1 MFSEEVIQK
10 IKEEN
15 DIVDIVSDVV
25 TLKKTGKNYLGRCP
39 FHNEKTPS
47 FTVSSEKQ
55 IYKCF
60 GCGEAGNVITFVM
73 KTRNMS
79 FPEAVKLLG
88 EKVGIVVEDSDST
101 SKSSETKDKYK
112 HMYDMNIQAG
122 RYFYSNLKKFKAPY
136 EYLKGRGITDNTIKK
151 FGIGFALDNWQGIR
165 FYLKQRG
172 FSEEEILELGLTTKN
187 EKGNIYDR
195 FRNRIIFPVFN
206 VSGRVIGFGG
216 RVLDDSK
223 PKYLNSPETPIFHK
237 GTNLYGLNLAIK
249 NNSTRTV
256 IMVEGYMDVIS
267 LSQQGVTNVVATLG
281 TALTEGQCKLLK
293 RYIDTVIVS
302 FDSDAAGQNA
312 TIRGLDILQ
321 KSGFELKILQ
331 IPKGK
336 DPDEFIRTYGKEK
349 FLSLVEKALPL
360 IDFKLKIAEKGID
373 FSRKEMVVKYLRKVV
388 IVLKDLDP
396 LERAVYIK
404 QVSERCGIGEEA
416 IMQYLSKNNNK
427 YIQNNKNNNNIN
439 REIGQKLYLEPAF
452 IKAERTLLSL
462 ALTKRLSSDISNSV
476 SEEDLILK
484 AHKVIYKIIKENNM
498 CPKEELIKI
507 IELQTIQDSDLTKE
521 WIKIQ
526 ECKIDIDEESM
537 DKMVSDCV
545 NKIKKYKLEESKRE
559 IMDKIR
565 KCESKGFVEESLILA
580 KELMNIQRE
589 MGKL

>member
-1 MFSEEVIQK
+1 MFSEEIIQK

-15 DIVDIVSDVV
+15 DIVDIVSEVV

-60 GCGEAGNVITFVM
+60 GCGEAGNVISFVM
-73 KTRNMS
+73 KTRNMA

-88 EKVGIVVEDSDST
+88 EKVGIVVDDADSPG
-101 SKSSETKDKYK
+101 KSSATNEKFKR
-112 HMYDMNIQAG
+112 MYDINIQAA
-122 RYFYSNLKKFKAPY
+122 RYFYTNLKRFKAPY
-136 EYLKGRGITDNTIKK
+136 EYLKGRGITDETIKK
-151 FGIGFALDNWQGIR
+151 FGIGFSLDNWQGIR
-165 FYLKQRG
+165 SYLKQRG

-249 NNSTRTV
+249 NNPARTV

-302 FDSDAAGQNA
+302 FDSDVAGQNA
-312 TIRGLDILQ
+312 TIRGLEILQ
-321 KSGFELKILQ
+321 KSGFDLKILQ
-331 IPKGK
+331 IPSGK
-336 DPDEFIRTYGKEK
+336 DPDEFIRSYGREK
-349 FLSLVEKALPL
+349 FLNLVDGALPI
-360 IDFKLKIAEKGID
+360 IDFKLRMAEKGID
-373 FSRKEMVVKYLRKVV
+373 FSKQEMVIKYLKRVV
-388 IVLKDLDP
+388 NVLKDLDP
-396 LERAVYIK
+396 LEKAVYIK
-404 QVSERCGIGEEA
+404 QVSEKSGIGEEA
-416 IMQYLSKNNNK
+416 IMESLDKNPNK
-427 YIQNNKNNNNIN
+427 SIENNKNHNIN
-439 REIGQKLYLEPAF
+439 RKFGQKLYLEPGF
-452 IKAERTLLSL
+452 VRAERTVLSL
-462 ALTKRLSSDISNSV
+462 ALDKRLSDKIFSNV
-476 SEEDLILK
+476 SEDDLILK
-484 AHKVIYKIIKENNM
+484 AHKVIYTIIKENNM
-498 CPKEELIKI
+498 CSKEELIKI
-507 IELQTIQDSDLTKE
+507 INLQTMQDSEFTKE

-526 ECKIDIDEESM
+526 EYKVDIDEGSI

-545 NKIKKYKLEESKRE
+545 NNIKKYKLEESRKK

-565 KCESKGFVEESLILA
+565 KCESEGLVEETLMLA
-580 KELMNIQRE
+580 RELMDIQKE

>member
-1 MFSEEVIQK
+1 MFSEEIIQK

-15 DIVDIVSDVV
+15 DIVDIVSEVV

-60 GCGEAGNVITFVM
+60 GCGEAGNVISFVM
-73 KTRNMS
+73 KTRNMA

-88 EKVGIVVEDSDST
+88 EKVGIVVDDADSPG
-101 SKSSETKDKYK
+101 KSSATNEKFKR
-112 HMYDMNIQAG
+112 MYDINIQAA
-122 RYFYSNLKKFKAPY
+122 RYFYTNLKRFKAPY
-136 EYLKGRGITDNTIKK
+136 EYLKGRGITDETIKK

-165 FYLKQRG
+165 SYLKQRG

-249 NNSTRTV
+249 NNPARTV

-302 FDSDAAGQNA
+302 FDSDVAGQNA
-312 TIRGLDILQ
+312 TIRGLEILQ
-321 KSGFELKILQ
+321 KSGFDLKILQ
-331 IPKGK
+331 IPSGK
-336 DPDEFIRTYGKEK
+336 DPDEFIRSYGREK
-349 FLSLVEKALPL
+349 FLNLVDGALPI
-360 IDFKLKIAEKGID
+360 IDFKLRMAEKGID
-373 FSRKEMVVKYLRKVV
+373 FSKQEMVIKYLKRVV
-388 IVLKDLDP
+388 NVLKDLDP
-396 LERAVYIK
+396 LEKAVYIK
-404 QVSERCGIGEEA
+404 QVSEKSGIGEEA
-416 IMQYLSKNNNK
+416 IMESLDKNPNKSIENSKNH
-427 YIQNNKNNNNIN
+427 NIN
-439 REIGQKLYLEPAF
+439 RKFGQKLYLEPGF
-452 IKAERTLLSL
+452 VRAERTVLSL
-462 ALTKRLSSDISNSV
+462 ALDKRLSDKIFSNV
-476 SEEDLILK
+476 SEDDLILK
-484 AHKVIYKIIKENNM
+484 AHKVIYTIIKENNM
-498 CPKEELIKI
+498 CSKEELIKI
-507 IELQTIQDSDLTKE
+507 INLQTMQDSEFTKE

-526 ECKIDIDEESM
+526 EYKVDIDEGSI

-545 NKIKKYKLEESKRE
+545 NNIKKYKLEESRKK

-565 KCESKGFVEESLILA
+565 KCESEGLVEETLMLA
-580 KELMNIQRE
+580 RELMDIQKE

>member
-1 MFSEEVIQK
+1 MFSEEIIQK

-15 DIVDIVSDVV
+15 DIVDIVSEVV

-60 GCGEAGNVITFVM
+60 GCGEAGNVISFVM
-73 KTRNMS
+73 KTRNMA

-88 EKVGIVVEDSDST
+88 EKVGIVVDDADSPG
-101 SKSSETKDKYK
+101 KSSATNEKFKR
-112 HMYDMNIQAG
+112 MYDINVQAA
-122 RYFYSNLKKFKAPY
+122 RYFYTNLKRFKAPY
-136 EYLKGRGITDNTIKK
+136 EYLKGRGITDETIKK
-151 FGIGFALDNWQGIR
+151 FGIGFSLDNWQGIR
-165 FYLKQRG
+165 SYLKQRG

-249 NNSTRTV
+249 NNPARTV

-302 FDSDAAGQNA
+302 FDSDVAGQNA
-312 TIRGLDILQ
+312 TIRGLEILQ
-321 KSGFELKILQ
+321 KSGFDLKILQ
-331 IPKGK
+331 IPSGK
-336 DPDEFIRTYGKEK
+336 DPDEFIRSYGREK
-349 FLSLVEKALPL
+349 FLNLVDGALPI
-360 IDFKLKIAEKGID
+360 IDFKLRMAEKGID
-373 FSRKEMVVKYLRKVV
+373 FSKQEMVIKYLKRVV
-388 IVLKDLDP
+388 SVLKDLDP
-396 LERAVYIK
+396 LEKAVYIK
-404 QVSERCGIGEEA
+404 QVSEKSGIGEEA
-416 IMQYLSKNNNK
+416 IMESLDKNPNKSIENSKNH
-427 YIQNNKNNNNIN
+427 NIN
-439 REIGQKLYLEPAF
+439 RKFGQKLYLEPGF
-452 IKAERTLLSL
+452 VRAERTVLSL
-462 ALTKRLSSDISNSV
+462 ALDKRLSDKIFSNV
-476 SEEDLILK
+476 NEDDLILK
-484 AHKVIYKIIKENNM
+484 AHKVIYTIIKENNM
-498 CPKEELIKI
+498 CSKEELIKI
-507 IELQTIQDSDLTKE
+507 INLQTMQDSEFTKE

-526 ECKIDIDEESM
+526 EYKVDIDEGSI

-545 NKIKKYKLEESKRE
+545 NNIKKYKLEESRKK

-565 KCESKGFVEESLILA
+565 KCESEGLVEETLMLA
-580 KELMNIQRE
+580 RELMDIQKE

>member
-1 MFSEEVIQK
+1 MFSEEIIQK

-15 DIVDIVSDVV
+15 DIVDIVSEVV

-60 GCGEAGNVITFVM
+60 GCGEAGNVISFVM
-73 KTRNMS
+73 KTRNMA

-88 EKVGIVVEDSDST
+88 EKVGIVVDDADSLG
-101 SKSSETKDKYK
+101 KSSAANEKFKR
-112 HMYDMNIQAG
+112 MYDINIQAA
-122 RYFYSNLKKFKAPY
+122 RYFYTNLKRFKAPY
-136 EYLKGRGITDNTIKK
+136 GYLKGRGITDETIKK

-165 FYLKQRG
+165 SYLKQKG

-249 NNSTRTV
+249 NNPARTV

-302 FDSDAAGQNA
+302 FDSDVAGQNA
-312 TIRGLDILQ
+312 TIRGLEILQ
-321 KSGFELKILQ
+321 KSGFDLKILQ
-331 IPKGK
+331 IPSGK
-336 DPDEFIRTYGKEK
+336 DPDEFIRSFGKEK
-349 FLSLVEKALPL
+349 FLNLVDGALPI
-360 IDFKLKIAEKGID
+360 IDFKLRMAEKGIE
-373 FSRKEMVVKYLRKVV
+373 FSKQEMVIKYLKRVV
-388 IVLKDLDP
+388 NVLKDLDP
-396 LERAVYIK
+396 LEKAVYIK
-404 QVSERCGIGEEA
+404 QVSEKSGIGEET
-416 IMQYLSKNNNK
+416 IMESLDKNPNKSIQNSKNH
-427 YIQNNKNNNNIN
+427 NIN
-439 REIGQKLYLEPAF
+439 RKFGQKLYLEPGF
-452 IKAERTLLSL
+452 VRAERTVLSL
-462 ALTKRLSSDISNSV
+462 ALDKRLSDKIFSNV
-476 SEEDLILK
+476 SEDDLILK

-498 CPKEELIKI
+498 CSKEELIKI
-507 IELQTIQDSDLTKE
+507 INLQTMQDSEFTKE

-526 ECKIDIDEESM
+526 EYKVDIDEGSI

-545 NKIKKYKLEESKRE
+545 NNIKKYKLEESRKK

-565 KCESKGFVEESLILA
+565 KCESEGLVEETLMLA
-580 KELMNIQRE
+580 RELMDIQKE

>member
-1 MFSEEVIQK
+1 MFSEEIIQK

-15 DIVDIVSDVV
+15 DIVDIVSEVV

-60 GCGEAGNVITFVM
+60 GCGEAGNVISFVM
-73 KTRNMS
+73 KARNMA

-88 EKVGIVVEDSDST
+88 EKVGIVVDDADSPG
-101 SKSSETKDKYK
+101 KSSATNEKFKR
-112 HMYDMNIQAG
+112 MYDINVQAA
-122 RYFYSNLKKFKAPY
+122 RYFYTNLKRFKAPY
-136 EYLKGRGITDNTIKK
+136 EYLKGRGITDETIKK
-151 FGIGFALDNWQGIR
+151 FGIGFSLDNWQGIR
-165 FYLKQRG
+165 SYLKQRG

-237 GTNLYGLNLAIK
+237 GTNPYGLNLAIK
-249 NNSTRTV
+249 NNPARTV

-302 FDSDAAGQNA
+302 FDSDVAGQNA
-312 TIRGLDILQ
+312 TIRGLEILQ
-321 KSGFELKILQ
+321 KSGFDLKILQ
-331 IPKGK
+331 IPSGK
-336 DPDEFIRTYGKEK
+336 DPDEFIRSYGREK
-349 FLSLVEKALPL
+349 FLNLIDGALPI
-360 IDFKLKIAEKGID
+360 IDFKLRMAEKGID
-373 FSRKEMVVKYLRKVV
+373 FSKQEMVIKYLKRVV
-388 IVLKDLDP
+388 SVLKDLDP
-396 LERAVYIK
+396 LEKAVYIK
-404 QVSERCGIGEEA
+404 QVSEKSGIGEEA
-416 IMQYLSKNNNK
+416 IMESLDKNPNKSIENSKNH
-427 YIQNNKNNNNIN
+427 NIN
-439 REIGQKLYLEPAF
+439 RKFGQKLYLEPGF
-452 IKAERTLLSL
+452 VRAERTVLSL
-462 ALTKRLSSDISNSV
+462 ALDKRLSDKIFSNV
-476 SEEDLILK
+476 SEDDLILK
-484 AHKVIYKIIKENNM
+484 AHKVIYTIIKENNM
-498 CPKEELIKI
+498 CSKEELIKI
-507 IELQTIQDSDLTKE
+507 INLQTMQDSEFTKE

-526 ECKIDIDEESM
+526 EYKVDIDEGSI

-545 NKIKKYKLEESKRE
+545 NNIKKYKLEESRKK

-565 KCESKGFVEESLILA
+565 KCESEGLVEETLMLA
-580 KELMNIQRE
+580 RELMDIQKE

>member
-1 MFSEEVIQK
+1 MFSEEIIQK

-15 DIVDIVSDVV
+15 DIVDIVSEVV

-60 GCGEAGNVITFVM
+60 GCGEAGNVISFVM
-73 KTRNMS
+73 KTRNMA

-88 EKVGIVVEDSDST
+88 EKVGIVVDDADSPG
-101 SKSSETKDKYK
+101 KSSAANEKFKR
-112 HMYDMNIQAG
+112 MYNINIQAA
-122 RYFYSNLKKFKAPY
+122 RYFYTNLKRFKAPY
-136 EYLKGRGITDNTIKK
+136 EYLKGRGITDETIKK

-165 FYLKQRG
+165 SYLKQRG

-249 NNSTRTV
+249 NNPARTV

-302 FDSDAAGQNA
+302 FDSDVAGQNA
-312 TIRGLDILQ
+312 TIRGLEILQ
-321 KSGFELKILQ
+321 KSGFDLKILQ
-331 IPKGK
+331 IPSGK
-336 DPDEFIRTYGKEK
+336 DPDEFIRSYGREK
-349 FLSLVEKALPL
+349 FLNLVDGALPI
-360 IDFKLKIAEKGID
+360 IDFKLRMAEKGID
-373 FSRKEMVVKYLRKVV
+373 FSKQEMVIKYLKRVV
-388 IVLKDLDP
+388 NVLKDLDP
-396 LERAVYIK
+396 LEKAVYIK
-404 QVSERCGIGEEA
+404 QVSEKSGIGEEA
-416 IMQYLSKNNNK
+416 IMESLDKNPNK
-427 YIQNNKNNNNIN
+427 SIQNNKNHNIN
-439 REIGQKLYLEPAF
+439 RKFGQKLYLEPGF
-452 IKAERTLLSL
+452 VRAERTVLSL
-462 ALTKRLSSDISNSV
+462 ALDKRLSDKIFSNV
-476 SEEDLILK
+476 SEDDLILK
-484 AHKVIYKIIKENNM
+484 AHKVIYTIIKENNM
-498 CPKEELIKI
+498 CSKEELIKI
-507 IELQTIQDSDLTKE
+507 INLQAMQDSEFTKE

-526 ECKIDIDEESM
+526 EYKVDIDEGSI

-545 NKIKKYKLEESKRE
+545 NNIKKYKLEESRKK

-565 KCESKGFVEESLILA
+565 KCESEGLVEETLMLA
-580 KELMNIQRE
+580 RELMDIQKE

>member
-1 MFSEEVIQK
+1 MFSEEIIQK

-15 DIVDIVSDVV
+15 DIVDIVSEVV

-60 GCGEAGNVITFVM
+60 GCGEAGNVISFVM
-73 KTRNMS
+73 KTRNMA

-88 EKVGIVVEDSDST
+88 EKVGIVVDDADSPG
-101 SKSSETKDKYK
+101 KSSATNEKFKR
-112 HMYDMNIQAG
+112 MYDINIQAA
-122 RYFYSNLKKFKAPY
+122 RYFYTNLKRFKAPY
-136 EYLKGRGITDNTIKK
+136 EYLKGRGITDETIKK
-151 FGIGFALDNWQGIR
+151 FGIGFSLDNWQGIR
-165 FYLKQRG
+165 SYLKQRG
-172 FSEEEILELGLTTKN
+172 FSEDEILELGLTTKN

-249 NNSTRTV
+249 NNPARTV

-302 FDSDAAGQNA
+302 FDSDVAGQNA
-312 TIRGLDILQ
+312 TIRGLEILQ
-321 KSGFELKILQ
+321 KSGFDLKILQ
-331 IPKGK
+331 IPSGK
-336 DPDEFIRTYGKEK
+336 DPDEFIRSYGREK
-349 FLSLVEKALPL
+349 FLNLVDGALPI
-360 IDFKLKIAEKGID
+360 IDFKLRMAEKGID
-373 FSRKEMVVKYLRKVV
+373 FSKQEMVIKYLKRVV
-388 IVLKDLDP
+388 NVLKDLDP
-396 LERAVYIK
+396 LEKAVYIK
-404 QVSERCGIGEEA
+404 QVSEKSGIGEEA
-416 IMQYLSKNNNK
+416 IMESLDKNPNK
-427 YIQNNKNNNNIN
+427 SIENNKNHNIN
-439 REIGQKLYLEPAF
+439 RKFGQKLYLEPGF
-452 IKAERTLLSL
+452 VRAERTVLSL
-462 ALTKRLSSDISNSV
+462 ALDKRLSDKIFNNV
-476 SEEDLILK
+476 SEDDLILK
-484 AHKVIYKIIKENNM
+484 AHKVIYTIIKENNM
-498 CPKEELIKI
+498 CSKEELIKI
-507 IELQTIQDSDLTKE
+507 INLQTMQDSEFTKE

-526 ECKIDIDEESM
+526 EYKVDIDEGSI

-545 NKIKKYKLEESKRE
+545 NNIKKYKLEESRKK

-565 KCESKGFVEESLILA
+565 KCESEGLVEETLMLA
-580 KELMNIQRE
+580 RELMDIQKE

>member
-60 GCGEAGNVITFVM
+60 GCGEAGNVMTFVM
-73 KTRNMS
+73 KTRNMT
-79 FPEAVKLLG
+79 FPDAVKFLG

-101 SKSSETKDKYK
+101 GSSSDAKDKYQR
-112 HMYDMNIQAG
+112 MYDINIQAG
-122 RYFYSNLKKFKAPY
+122 RYYYSNLKKVKAPY
-136 EYLKGRGITDNTIKK
+136 EYLKGRGITDETIKK

-165 FYLKQRG
+165 FYLKQKG

-249 NNSTRTV
+249 DNPTRTV

-312 TIRGLDILQ
+312 TIRGLEILQ
-321 KSGFELKILQ
+321 KSGFQLRILK

-336 DPDEFIRTYGKEK
+336 DPDEFIRIYGKDK
-349 FLSLVEKALPL
+349 FLNLIDNALPL
-360 IDFKLKIAEKGID
+360 TDFKLKMAEKEID
-373 FSRKEMVVKYLRKVV
+373 FSKKEMVVNYLKRVV
-388 IVLKDLDP
+388 EVLKDLDP

-404 QVSERCGIGEEA
+404 QVSERSGIGEEA
-416 IMQYLSKNNNK
+416 IMQYLSKNHNK
-427 YIQNNKNNNNIN
+427 YIQNAKNNHIN
-439 REIGQKLYLEPAF
+439 KEIGQKLYLEPGF
-452 IKAERTLLSL
+452 IKAERTVLSL
-462 ALTKRLSSDISNSV
+462 ALDRRLSSDILNSV
-476 SEEDLILK
+476 SEEELILK
-484 AHKVIYKIIKENNM
+484 AHKVIYKIIKENSM
-498 CPKEELIKI
+498 CSKEEVIKI
-507 IELQTIQDSDLTKE
+507 IELQTMQNTDFTKE

-526 ECKIDIDEESM
+526 ECKIDIDEGSI

-545 NKIKKYKLEESKRE
+545 NKIKKYKLEESEKE

-565 KCESKGFVEESLILA
+565 KCESKGFVEESMILA
-580 KELMNIQRE
+580 RELMNIQKE
-589 MGKL
+589 MRRL

>member
-1 MFSEEVIQK
+1 MFSEEIIQK

-15 DIVDIVSDVV
+15 DIVDIVSEVV

-60 GCGEAGNVITFVM
+60 GCGEAGNVISFVM
-73 KTRNMS
+73 KTRNMA

-88 EKVGIVVEDSDST
+88 EKVGIVVDDADSPG
-101 SKSSETKDKYK
+101 KSSATNEKFKR
-112 HMYDMNIQAG
+112 MYDINIQAA
-122 RYFYSNLKKFKAPY
+122 RYFYTNLKRFKAPY
-136 EYLKGRGITDNTIKK
+136 EYLKGRGITDETIKK
-151 FGIGFALDNWQGIR
+151 FGIGFSLDNWQGIR
-165 FYLKQRG
+165 SYLKQRG

-249 NNSTRTV
+249 NNPARTV

-302 FDSDAAGQNA
+302 FDSDVAGQNA
-312 TIRGLDILQ
+312 TIRGLEILQ
-321 KSGFELKILQ
+321 KSGFDLKILQ
-331 IPKGK
+331 IPSGK
-336 DPDEFIRTYGKEK
+336 DPDEFIRSYGREK
-349 FLSLVEKALPL
+349 FLNLVDGALPI
-360 IDFKLKIAEKGID
+360 IDFKLRMAEKGID
-373 FSRKEMVVKYLRKVV
+373 FSKQEMVIKYLKRVV
-388 IVLKDLDP
+388 NVLKDLDP
-396 LERAVYIK
+396 LEKAVYIK
-404 QVSERCGIGEEA
+404 QVSEKSGIGEEA
-416 IMQYLSKNNNK
+416 IMESLDKNPNK
-427 YIQNNKNNNNIN
+427 SIENNKNHNIN
-439 REIGQKLYLEPAF
+439 RKFGQKLYLEPGF
-452 IKAERTLLSL
+452 VRAERTVLSL
-462 ALTKRLSSDISNSV
+462 ALDKRLSDKIFNNV
-476 SEEDLILK
+476 SEDDLILK
-484 AHKVIYKIIKENNM
+484 AHKVIYTIIKENNM
-498 CPKEELIKI
+498 CSKEELIKI
-507 IELQTIQDSDLTKE
+507 INLQTMQDSEFTKE

-526 ECKIDIDEESM
+526 EYKVDIDEGSI

-545 NKIKKYKLEESKRE
+545 NNIKKYKLEESRKK

-565 KCESKGFVEESLILA
+565 KCESEGLVEETLMLA
-580 KELMNIQRE
+580 RELMDIQKE

>member
-1 MFSEEVIQK
+1 MFSEEIIQK

-15 DIVDIVSDVV
+15 DIVDIVSEVV

-60 GCGEAGNVITFVM
+60 GCGEAGNVISFVM
-73 KTRNMS
+73 KTRNMA

-88 EKVGIVVEDSDST
+88 EKVGIVVDDADSPG
-101 SKSSETKDKYK
+101 KSSAANEKFKR
-112 HMYDMNIQAG
+112 MYDINVQAA
-122 RYFYSNLKKFKAPY
+122 RYFYTNLKRFKAPY
-136 EYLKGRGITDNTIKK
+136 EYLKGRGITDETIKK

-165 FYLKQRG
+165 SYLKQRG

-249 NNSTRTV
+249 NNPARTV

-302 FDSDAAGQNA
+302 FDSDVAGQNA
-312 TIRGLDILQ
+312 TIRGLEILQ
-321 KSGFELKILQ
+321 KSGFDLKILQ
-331 IPKGK
+331 IPSGK
-336 DPDEFIRTYGKEK
+336 DPDEFIRSFGREK
-349 FLSLVEKALPL
+349 FLNLVDGALPI
-360 IDFKLKIAEKGID
+360 IDFKLRMAEKGID
-373 FSRKEMVVKYLRKVV
+373 FSKQEMVIKYLKRVV
-388 IVLKDLDP
+388 SVLKDLDP
-396 LERAVYIK
+396 LEKAVYIK
-404 QVSERCGIGEEA
+404 QVSEKSGIGEEA
-416 IMQYLSKNNNK
+416 IMESLDKNPNKSIENSKNH
-427 YIQNNKNNNNIN
+427 NIN
-439 REIGQKLYLEPAF
+439 RKFGQKLYLEPGF
-452 IKAERTLLSL
+452 VRAERTVLSL
-462 ALTKRLSSDISNSV
+462 ALDKRLSDKIFSNV
-476 SEEDLILK
+476 SEDDLILK
-484 AHKVIYKIIKENNM
+484 AHKVIYTIIKENNM
-498 CPKEELIKI
+498 CSKEELIKI
-507 IELQTIQDSDLTKE
+507 INLQTMQDSEFTKE

-526 ECKIDIDEESM
+526 EYKVDIDEGSI

-545 NKIKKYKLEESKRE
+545 NNIKKYKLEESRKK

-565 KCESKGFVEESLILA
+565 KCESEGLVEETLMLA
-580 KELMNIQRE
+580 RELMDIQKE

>member
-15 DIVDIVSDVV
+15 DIVDIVSEVV

-39 FHNEKTPS
+39 FHSEKTPS

-60 GCGEAGNVITFVM
+60 GCGEAGNVISFVM
-73 KTRNMS
+73 KTRNMA
-79 FPEAVKLLG
+79 FPEAVKFLG
-88 EKVGIVVEDSDST
+88 EKVGIVVDDADSPG
-101 SKSSETKDKYK
+101 KSSATNEKFKR
-112 HMYDMNIQAG
+112 MYDINIQAA
-122 RYFYSNLKKFKAPY
+122 RYFYTNLKRFKAPY
-136 EYLKGRGITDNTIKK
+136 EYLKGRGITDETIKK

-165 FYLKQRG
+165 SYLKQRG
-172 FSEEEILELGLTTKN
+172 FSEEEILQLGLTTKN

-249 NNSTRTV
+249 NNQARTV

-302 FDSDAAGQNA
+302 FDSDVAGQNA
-312 TIRGLDILQ
+312 TIRGLEILQ
-321 KSGFELKILQ
+321 KSGFDLKILQ
-331 IPKGK
+331 IPSGK
-336 DPDEFIRTYGKEK
+336 DPDEFIRSFGREK
-349 FLSLVEKALPL
+349 FLNLVDGALPI
-360 IDFKLKIAEKGID
+360 IDFKLRMAEKGID
-373 FSRKEMVVKYLRKVV
+373 FSKQEMVIKYLKRVV
-388 IVLKDLDP
+388 NVLKDLDP
-396 LERAVYIK
+396 LEKAVYIK
-404 QVSERCGIGEEA
+404 QVSEKSGIGEEA
-416 IMQYLSKNNNK
+416 IMESLDKNPNK
-427 YIQNNKNNNNIN
+427 SIENNKNHNIN
-439 REIGQKLYLEPAF
+439 RKFGQKLYLEPGF
-452 IKAERTLLSL
+452 VRAERTVLSL
-462 ALTKRLSSDISNSV
+462 ALDKRLSDKIFSNIS
-476 SEEDLILK
+476 EDDLILK

-498 CPKEELIKI
+498 CSKEELIKI
-507 IELQTIQDSDLTKE
+507 INLQTMQDSEFTKE

-526 ECKIDIDEESM
+526 EYKVDIDEGSI

-545 NKIKKYKLEESKRE
+545 NNIKKYKLEESRKK

-565 KCESKGFVEESLILA
+565 KCESEGLVEETLMLA
-580 KELMNIQRE
+580 RELMDIQKE

>member
-1 MFSEEVIQK
+1 MFSEEIIQK

-15 DIVDIVSDVV
+15 DIVDIVSEVV

-60 GCGEAGNVITFVM
+60 GCGEAGNVISFVM
-73 KTRNMS
+73 KTRNMA

-88 EKVGIVVEDSDST
+88 EKVGIVVDDADSPG
-101 SKSSETKDKYK
+101 KSSAANEKFKR
-112 HMYDMNIQAG
+112 MYDINIQAA
-122 RYFYSNLKKFKAPY
+122 RYFYTNLKRFKAPY
-136 EYLKGRGITDNTIKK
+136 EYLKGRGITDETIKK
-151 FGIGFALDNWQGIR
+151 FGIGFSLDNWQGIR
-165 FYLKQRG
+165 SYLKQRG

-249 NNSTRTV
+249 NNQARTV

-302 FDSDAAGQNA
+302 FDSDVAGQNA
-312 TIRGLDILQ
+312 TIRGLEILQ
-321 KSGFELKILQ
+321 KSGFDLKILQ
-331 IPKGK
+331 IPSGK
-336 DPDEFIRTYGKEK
+336 DPDEFIRSFGREK
-349 FLSLVEKALPL
+349 FLNLVDGALPI
-360 IDFKLKIAEKGID
+360 IDFKLRMAEKGID
-373 FSRKEMVVKYLRKVV
+373 FSKQEMVIKYLKRVV
-388 IVLKDLDP
+388 SVLKDLDP
-396 LERAVYIK
+396 LEKAVYIK
-404 QVSERCGIGEEA
+404 QVSEKSGIGEEA
-416 IMQYLSKNNNK
+416 IMESLDKNPNK
-427 YIQNNKNNNNIN
+427 SIENNKNHNIN
-439 REIGQKLYLEPAF
+439 RKFGQKLYLEPGF
-452 IKAERTLLSL
+452 VRAERTVLSL
-462 ALTKRLSSDISNSV
+462 ALDKRLSDKIFSNIS
-476 SEEDLILK
+476 EDDLILK

-498 CPKEELIKI
+498 CSKEELIKI
-507 IELQTIQDSDLTKE
+507 INLQTMQDSEFTKE

-526 ECKIDIDEESM
+526 EYKVDIDEGSI

-545 NKIKKYKLEESKRE
+545 NNIKKYKLEESRKK

-565 KCESKGFVEESLILA
+565 KCESEGLVEETLMLA
-580 KELMNIQRE
+580 RELMDIQKE

>member
-1 MFSEEVIQK
+1 MFSEELIQK

-15 DIVDIVSDVV
+15 DIVDIVSEVV

-39 FHNEKTPS
+39 FHSEKTPS

-60 GCGEAGNVITFVM
+60 GCGEAGNVISFVM
-73 KTRNMS
+73 KTRNMA
-79 FPEAVKLLG
+79 FPEAVKFLG
-88 EKVGIVVEDSDST
+88 EKVGIVVDDADSPGKGSVANE
-101 SKSSETKDKYK
+101 KIKR
-112 HMYDMNIQAG
+112 MYDINIQAG
-122 RYFYSNLKKFKAPY
+122 RYYYTNLKRFKAPY
-136 EYLKGRGITDNTIKK
+136 EYLKGRGITDETIKK

-165 FYLKQRG
+165 SYLKQRE

-249 NNSTRTV
+249 NNPSRTI

-267 LSQQGVTNVVATLG
+267 LFQQGVTNVVATLG

-302 FDSDAAGQNA
+302 FDSDVAGQNA
-312 TIRGLDILQ
+312 TIRGLEILQ
-321 KSGFELKILQ
+321 KSGFDLKILQ
-331 IPKGK
+331 IPRGK
-336 DPDEFIRTYGKEK
+336 DPDEFIRSYGKEK
-349 FLSLVEKALPL
+349 FLNLVDGALPI
-360 IDFKLKIAEKGID
+360 IDFKLKMAEKGID
-373 FSRKEMVVKYLRKVV
+373 FSKQEMVIKYLKKVV
-388 IVLKDLDP
+388 NVLKDLEP
-396 LERAVYIK
+396 LEKAVYIK
-404 QVSERCGIGEEA
+404 QVSEKSGIGEEA
-416 IMQYLSKNNNK
+416 IMESLDKNPNKSIQNSKNH
-427 YIQNNKNNNNIN
+427 NIN
-439 REIGQKLYLEPAF
+439 RKFGQKLYLEPGF
-452 IKAERTLLSL
+452 VRAERTVLSL
-462 ALTKRLSSDISNSV
+462 ALDKRLSDKIFSNIR
-476 SEEDLILK
+476 EDDLILK
-484 AHKVIYKIIKENNM
+484 AHKVIYKIIKENSM
-498 CPKEELIKI
+498 CSKEELVKI
-507 IELQTIQDSDLTKE
+507 INLQTMQDSEFTKE

-526 ECKIDIDEESM
+526 EYKVDIDEASI

-545 NKIKKYKLEESKRE
+545 NNIKKYKLEESRKK

-565 KCESKGFVEESLILA
+565 KCESEGLVEETLMLA
-580 KELMNIQRE
+580 RELMDIQKE

>member
-1 MFSEEVIQK
+1 MFSEEIIQK

-15 DIVDIVSDVV
+15 DIVDIVSEVV

-60 GCGEAGNVITFVM
+60 GCGEAGNVISFVM
-73 KTRNMS
+73 KTRNMA

-88 EKVGIVVEDSDST
+88 EKVGIVVDDADSPG
-101 SKSSETKDKYK
+101 KSSATNEKFKR
-112 HMYDMNIQAG
+112 MYDINVQAA
-122 RYFYSNLKKFKAPY
+122 RYFYTNLKRFKAPY
-136 EYLKGRGITDNTIKK
+136 EYLKGRGITDETIKK
-151 FGIGFALDNWQGIR
+151 FGIGFSLDNWQGIR
-165 FYLKQRG
+165 SYLKQRG

-249 NNSTRTV
+249 NNPARTV

-302 FDSDAAGQNA
+302 FDSDVAGQNA
-312 TIRGLDILQ
+312 TIRGLEILQ
-321 KSGFELKILQ
+321 KSGFDLKILQ
-331 IPKGK
+331 IPSGK
-336 DPDEFIRTYGKEK
+336 DPDEFIRSYGREK
-349 FLSLVEKALPL
+349 FLNLIDGALPI
-360 IDFKLKIAEKGID
+360 IDFKLRMAEKGID
-373 FSRKEMVVKYLRKVV
+373 FSKQEMVIKYLKRVV
-388 IVLKDLDP
+388 SVLKDLDP
-396 LERAVYIK
+396 LEKAVYIK
-404 QVSERCGIGEEA
+404 QVSEKSGIGEEA
-416 IMQYLSKNNNK
+416 IMESLDKNSNKSIENSKNH
-427 YIQNNKNNNNIN
+427 NIN
-439 REIGQKLYLEPAF
+439 RKFGQKLYLEPGF
-452 IKAERTLLSL
+452 VRAERTVLSL
-462 ALTKRLSSDISNSV
+462 ALDKRLSDKIFSNV
-476 SEEDLILK
+476 SEDDLILK
-484 AHKVIYKIIKENNM
+484 AHKVIYTIIKENNM
-498 CPKEELIKI
+498 CSKEELIKI
-507 IELQTIQDSDLTKE
+507 INLQTMQDSEFTKE

-526 ECKIDIDEESM
+526 EYKVDIDEGSI

-545 NKIKKYKLEESKRE
+545 NNIKKYKLEESRKK

-565 KCESKGFVEESLILA
+565 KCESEGLVEETLMLA
-580 KELMNIQRE
+580 RELMDIQKE

>member
-1 MFSEEVIQK
+1 MFSEEIIQK

-15 DIVDIVSDVV
+15 DIVDIVSEVV

-60 GCGEAGNVITFVM
+60 GCGEAGNVISFVM
-73 KTRNMS
+73 KTRNMA

-88 EKVGIVVEDSDST
+88 EKVGIVVDDADSPG
-101 SKSSETKDKYK
+101 KSSATNEKFKR
-112 HMYDMNIQAG
+112 MYDINIQAA
-122 RYFYSNLKKFKAPY
+122 RYFYTNLKRFKAPY
-136 EYLKGRGITDNTIKK
+136 EYLKGRGITDETIKK

-165 FYLKQRG
+165 SYLKQRG
-172 FSEEEILELGLTTKN
+172 FSEEEILQLGLTTKN

-249 NNSTRTV
+249 NNQARTV

-302 FDSDAAGQNA
+302 FDSDVAGQNA
-312 TIRGLDILQ
+312 TIRGLEILQ
-321 KSGFELKILQ
+321 KSGFDLKILQ
-331 IPKGK
+331 IPSGK
-336 DPDEFIRTYGKEK
+336 DPDEFIRSFGREK
-349 FLSLVEKALPL
+349 FLNLVDGALPI
-360 IDFKLKIAEKGID
+360 IDFKLRMAEKGID
-373 FSRKEMVVKYLRKVV
+373 FSKQEMVIKYLKRVV
-388 IVLKDLDP
+388 SVLKDLDP
-396 LERAVYIK
+396 LEKAVYIK
-404 QVSERCGIGEEA
+404 QVSEKSGIGEEA
-416 IMQYLSKNNNK
+416 IMESLDKNPNK
-427 YIQNNKNNNNIN
+427 SIENNKNHNIN
-439 REIGQKLYLEPAF
+439 RKFGQKLYLEPGF
-452 IKAERTLLSL
+452 VRAERTVLSL
-462 ALTKRLSSDISNSV
+462 ALDKRLSDKIFSNV
-476 SEEDLILK
+476 SEDDLILK

-498 CPKEELIKI
+498 CSKEELIKI
-507 IELQTIQDSDLTKE
+507 INLQTMQDSEFTKE

-526 ECKIDIDEESM
+526 EYKVDIDEGSI

-545 NKIKKYKLEESKRE
+545 NNIKKYKLEESRKK

-565 KCESKGFVEESLILA
+565 KCESEGLVEETLMLA
-580 KELMNIQRE
+580 RELMDIQKE

>member
-1 MFSEEVIQK
+1 MFSEEIIQK

-15 DIVDIVSDVV
+15 DIVDIVSEVV

-60 GCGEAGNVITFVM
+60 GCGEAGNVISFVM
-73 KTRNMS
+73 KTRNMA

-88 EKVGIVVEDSDST
+88 EKVGIVVDDADSPG
-101 SKSSETKDKYK
+101 KSSATNEKFKR
-112 HMYDMNIQAG
+112 MYDINIQAA
-122 RYFYSNLKKFKAPY
+122 RYFYTNLKRFKAPY
-136 EYLKGRGITDNTIKK
+136 EYLKGRGITDETIKK
-151 FGIGFALDNWQGIR
+151 FGIGFSLDNWQGIR
-165 FYLKQRG
+165 SYLKQRG

-249 NNSTRTV
+249 NNQARTV

-302 FDSDAAGQNA
+302 FDSDVAGQNA
-312 TIRGLDILQ
+312 TIRGLEILQ
-321 KSGFELKILQ
+321 KSGFDLKILQ
-331 IPKGK
+331 IPSGK
-336 DPDEFIRTYGKEK
+336 DPDEFIRSYGREK
-349 FLSLVEKALPL
+349 FLNLVDGALPI
-360 IDFKLKIAEKGID
+360 IDFKLRMAEKGID
-373 FSRKEMVVKYLRKVV
+373 FSKQEMVIKYLKRVV
-388 IVLKDLDP
+388 SVLKDLDP
-396 LERAVYIK
+396 LEKAVYIK
-404 QVSERCGIGEEA
+404 QVSEKSGIGEEA
-416 IMQYLSKNNNK
+416 IMESLDKNPNK
-427 YIQNNKNNNNIN
+427 SIENNKNHNIN
-439 REIGQKLYLEPAF
+439 RKFGQKLYLEPGF
-452 IKAERTLLSL
+452 VRAERTVLSL
-462 ALTKRLSSDISNSV
+462 ALDKRLSDKIFSNV
-476 SEEDLILK
+476 SEDDLILK
-484 AHKVIYKIIKENNM
+484 AHKVIYTIIKENNM
-498 CPKEELIKI
+498 CSKEELIKI
-507 IELQTIQDSDLTKE
+507 INLQTMQDSEFTKE

-526 ECKIDIDEESM
+526 EYKVDIDEGSI

-545 NKIKKYKLEESKRE
+545 NNIKKYKLEESRKK

-565 KCESKGFVEESLILA
+565 KCESEGLVEETLMLA
-580 KELMNIQRE
+580 RELMDIQKE

>member
-1 MFSEEVIQK
+1 MFSEEIIQK

-15 DIVDIVSDVV
+15 DIVDIVSEVV

-60 GCGEAGNVITFVM
+60 GCGEAGNVISFVM
-73 KTRNMS
+73 KTRNMA

-88 EKVGIVVEDSDST
+88 EKVGIVVDDADSPG
-101 SKSSETKDKYK
+101 KSSAANEKFKR
-112 HMYDMNIQAG
+112 MYNINIQAA
-122 RYFYSNLKKFKAPY
+122 RYFYTNLKRFKAPY
-136 EYLKGRGITDNTIKK
+136 EYLKGRGITDETIKK

-165 FYLKQRG
+165 SYLKQRG

-249 NNSTRTV
+249 NNPARTV

-302 FDSDAAGQNA
+302 FDSDVAGQNA
-312 TIRGLDILQ
+312 TIRGLEILQ
-321 KSGFELKILQ
+321 KSGFDLKILQ
-331 IPKGK
+331 IPSGK
-336 DPDEFIRTYGKEK
+336 DPDEFIRSFGKEK
-349 FLSLVEKALPL
+349 FLNLVDGALPI
-360 IDFKLKIAEKGID
+360 IDFKLRMAEKGID
-373 FSRKEMVVKYLRKVV
+373 FSKQEMVIKYLKRVV
-388 IVLKDLDP
+388 NVLKDLDP
-396 LERAVYIK
+396 LEKAVYIK
-404 QVSERCGIGEEA
+404 QVSEKSGIGEEA
-416 IMQYLSKNNNK
+416 IMESLDKNPNK
-427 YIQNNKNNNNIN
+427 SIQNNKNHNIN
-439 REIGQKLYLEPAF
+439 RKFGQKLYLEPGF
-452 IKAERTLLSL
+452 VRAERTVLSL
-462 ALTKRLSSDISNSV
+462 ALDKRLSDKIFSNV
-476 SEEDLILK
+476 SEDDLILK
-484 AHKVIYKIIKENNM
+484 AHKVIYTIIKENNM
-498 CPKEELIKI
+498 CSKEELIKI
-507 IELQTIQDSDLTKE
+507 INLQTMQDSEFTKE

-526 ECKIDIDEESM
+526 EYKVDIDEGSI

-545 NKIKKYKLEESKRE
+545 NNIKKYKLEESRKK

-565 KCESKGFVEESLILA
+565 KCESEGLVEETLMLA
-580 KELMNIQRE
+580 RELMDIQKE

>member
-1 MFSEEVIQK
+1 MFSEEIIQK

-15 DIVDIVSDVV
+15 DIVDIVSEVV

-60 GCGEAGNVITFVM
+60 GCGEAGNVISFVM
-73 KTRNMS
+73 KTRNMA

-88 EKVGIVVEDSDST
+88 EKVGIVVDDADSPG
-101 SKSSETKDKYK
+101 KSSATNEKFKR
-112 HMYDMNIQAG
+112 MYDINIQAA
-122 RYFYSNLKKFKAPY
+122 RYFYTNLKRFKAPY
-136 EYLKGRGITDNTIKK
+136 EYLKGRGITDETIKK
-151 FGIGFALDNWQGIR
+151 FGIGFSLDNWQGIR
-165 FYLKQRG
+165 SYLKQRG

-249 NNSTRTV
+249 NNPARTV

-302 FDSDAAGQNA
+302 FDSDVAGQNA
-312 TIRGLDILQ
+312 TIRGLEILQ
-321 KSGFELKILQ
+321 KSGFDLKILQ
-331 IPKGK
+331 IPSGK
-336 DPDEFIRTYGKEK
+336 DPDEFIRSYGREK
-349 FLSLVEKALPL
+349 FLNLVDGALPI
-360 IDFKLKIAEKGID
+360 IDFKLRMAEKGID
-373 FSRKEMVVKYLRKVV
+373 FSKQEMVIKYLKRVV
-388 IVLKDLDP
+388 SVLKYLDP
-396 LERAVYIK
+396 LEKAVYIK
-404 QVSERCGIGEEA
+404 QVSEKSGIGEEA
-416 IMQYLSKNNNK
+416 IMESLDKNPNK
-427 YIQNNKNNNNIN
+427 SIENNKNHNIN
-439 REIGQKLYLEPAF
+439 RKFGQKLYLEPGF
-452 IKAERTLLSL
+452 VRAERTVLSL
-462 ALTKRLSSDISNSV
+462 ALDKRLSDKIFSNV
-476 SEEDLILK
+476 SEDDLILK
-484 AHKVIYKIIKENNM
+484 AHKVIYTIIKENNM
-498 CPKEELIKI
+498 CSKEELIKI
-507 IELQTIQDSDLTKE
+507 INLQTMQDSEFTKE

-526 ECKIDIDEESM
+526 EYKVDIDEGSI

-545 NKIKKYKLEESKRE
+545 NNIKKYKLEESRKK

-565 KCESKGFVEESLILA
+565 KCESEGLVEETLMLA
-580 KELMNIQRE
+580 RELMDIQKE

>member
-1 MFSEEVIQK
+1 MFSEEIIQK

-15 DIVDIVSDVV
+15 DIVDIVSEVV

-39 FHNEKTPS
+39 FHSEKTPS

-60 GCGEAGNVITFVM
+60 GCGEAGNVISFVM
-73 KTRNMS
+73 KTRNMA
-79 FPEAVKLLG
+79 FPEAVKFLG
-88 EKVGIVVEDSDST
+88 EKVGIVVDDADSPG
-101 SKSSETKDKYK
+101 KSSAANEKFKR
-112 HMYDMNIQAG
+112 MYDINIQAA
-122 RYFYSNLKKFKAPY
+122 RYFYTNLKRFKAPY
-136 EYLKGRGITDNTIKK
+136 EYLKGRGITDETIKK

-165 FYLKQRG
+165 SYLKQRG

-249 NNSTRTV
+249 NNQARTV

-302 FDSDAAGQNA
+302 FDSDVAGQNA
-312 TIRGLDILQ
+312 TIRGLEILQ
-321 KSGFELKILQ
+321 KSGFDLKILQ
-331 IPKGK
+331 IPSGK
-336 DPDEFIRTYGKEK
+336 DPDEFIRSFGREK
-349 FLSLVEKALPL
+349 FLNLVDGALPI
-360 IDFKLKIAEKGID
+360 IDFKLRMAEKGID
-373 FSRKEMVVKYLRKVV
+373 FSKQEMVIKYLKRVV
-388 IVLKDLDP
+388 SVLKDLDP
-396 LERAVYIK
+396 LEKAVYIK
-404 QVSERCGIGEEA
+404 QVSEKSGIGEEA
-416 IMQYLSKNNNK
+416 IMESLDKNPNK
-427 YIQNNKNNNNIN
+427 SIENNKNHNIN
-439 REIGQKLYLEPAF
+439 RKFGQKLYLEPGF
-452 IKAERTLLSL
+452 VRAERTVLSL
-462 ALTKRLSSDISNSV
+462 ALDKRLSDKIFSNV
-476 SEEDLILK
+476 SEDDLILK

-498 CPKEELIKI
+498 CSKEELIKI
-507 IELQTIQDSDLTKE
+507 INLQTMQDSEFTKE

-526 ECKIDIDEESM
+526 EYKVDIDEGSI

-545 NKIKKYKLEESKRE
+545 NNIKKYKLEESRKK

-565 KCESKGFVEESLILA
+565 KCESEGLVEETLMLA
-580 KELMNIQRE
+580 RELMDIQKE

>member
-1 MFSEEVIQK
+1 MFSEEIIQK

-15 DIVDIVSDVV
+15 DIVDIVSEVV

-60 GCGEAGNVITFVM
+60 GCGEAGNVISFVM
-73 KTRNMS
+73 KTRNMA

-88 EKVGIVVEDSDST
+88 EKVGIVVDDADSPG
-101 SKSSETKDKYK
+101 KSSATNEKFKR
-112 HMYDMNIQAG
+112 MYDINVQAA
-122 RYFYSNLKKFKAPY
+122 RYFYTNLKRFKAPY
-136 EYLKGRGITDNTIKK
+136 EYLKGRGITDETIKK
-151 FGIGFALDNWQGIR
+151 FGIGFSLDNWQGIR
-165 FYLKQRG
+165 SYLKQRG

-249 NNSTRTV
+249 NNPARTV

-302 FDSDAAGQNA
+302 FDSDIAGQNA
-312 TIRGLDILQ
+312 TIRGLEILQ
-321 KSGFELKILQ
+321 KSGFDLKILQ
-331 IPKGK
+331 IPSGK
-336 DPDEFIRTYGKEK
+336 DPDEFIRSYGREK
-349 FLSLVEKALPL
+349 FLNLIDGALPI
-360 IDFKLKIAEKGID
+360 IDFKLRMAEKGID
-373 FSRKEMVVKYLRKVV
+373 FSKQEMVIKYLKRVV
-388 IVLKDLDP
+388 SVLKDLDP
-396 LERAVYIK
+396 LEKAVYIK
-404 QVSERCGIGEEA
+404 QVSEKSGIGEEA
-416 IMQYLSKNNNK
+416 IMESLDKNPNKSIENSKNH
-427 YIQNNKNNNNIN
+427 NIN
-439 REIGQKLYLEPAF
+439 RKFGQKLYLEPGF
-452 IKAERTLLSL
+452 VRAERTVLSL
-462 ALTKRLSSDISNSV
+462 ALDKRLSDKIFSNV
-476 SEEDLILK
+476 SEDDLILK
-484 AHKVIYKIIKENNM
+484 AHKVIYTIIKENNM
-498 CPKEELIKI
+498 CSKEELIKI
-507 IELQTIQDSDLTKE
+507 INLQTMQDSEFTKE

-526 ECKIDIDEESM
+526 EYKVDIDEGSI

-545 NKIKKYKLEESKRE
+545 NNIKKYKLEESRKK

-565 KCESKGFVEESLILA
+565 KCESEGLVEETLMLA
-580 KELMNIQRE
+580 RELMDIQKE

>member
-1 MFSEEVIQK
+1 MFSEELIQK

-15 DIVDIVSDVV
+15 DIVDIVSEVV

-39 FHNEKTPS
+39 FHSEKTPS

-60 GCGEAGNVITFVM
+60 GCGEAGNVISFVM
-73 KTRNMS
+73 KTRNMA
-79 FPEAVKLLG
+79 FPEAVKFLG
-88 EKVGIVVEDSDST
+88 EKVGIVVDDADSPGKGSVANE
-101 SKSSETKDKYK
+101 KIKR
-112 HMYDMNIQAG
+112 MYDINIQAG
-122 RYFYSNLKKFKAPY
+122 RYYYTNLKRFKAPY
-136 EYLKGRGITDNTIKK
+136 EYLKGRGITDETIKK

-165 FYLKQRG
+165 SYLKQRG

-249 NNSTRTV
+249 NNPSRTI

-267 LSQQGVTNVVATLG
+267 LFQQGVTNVVATLG

-302 FDSDAAGQNA
+302 FDSDVAGQNA
-312 TIRGLDILQ
+312 TIRGLEILQ
-321 KSGFELKILQ
+321 KSGFDLKILQ
-331 IPKGK
+331 IPRGK
-336 DPDEFIRTYGKEK
+336 DPDEFIRSYGKEK
-349 FLSLVEKALPL
+349 FLNLVDGALPI
-360 IDFKLKIAEKGID
+360 IDFKLKMAEKGID
-373 FSRKEMVVKYLRKVV
+373 FSKQEMVIKYLKKVV
-388 IVLKDLDP
+388 NVLKDLEP
-396 LERAVYIK
+396 LEKAVYIK
-404 QVSERCGIGEEA
+404 QVSEKSGIGEEV
-416 IMQYLSKNNNK
+416 IMESLDKNPNKSIQNSKNH
-427 YIQNNKNNNNIN
+427 NIN
-439 REIGQKLYLEPAF
+439 RKFGQKLYLEPGF
-452 IKAERTLLSL
+452 VRAERTVLSL
-462 ALTKRLSSDISNSV
+462 ALDKRLSDKIFSNIR
-476 SEEDLILK
+476 EDDLILK
-484 AHKVIYKIIKENNM
+484 AHKVIYKIIKENSM
-498 CPKEELIKI
+498 CSKEELVKI
-507 IELQTIQDSDLTKE
+507 INLQTMQDSEFTKE

-526 ECKIDIDEESM
+526 EYKVDIDEASI

-545 NKIKKYKLEESKRE
+545 NNIKKYKLEESRKK

-565 KCESKGFVEESLILA
+565 KCESEGLVEETLMLA
-580 KELMNIQRE
+580 RELMDIQKE

>member
-1 MFSEEVIQK
+1 MFSEEIIQK

-15 DIVDIVSDVV
+15 DIVDIVSEVV

-60 GCGEAGNVITFVM
+60 GCGEAGNVISFVM
-73 KTRNMS
+73 KTRNMA

-88 EKVGIVVEDSDST
+88 EKVGIVVDDADSPG
-101 SKSSETKDKYK
+101 KSSATNEKFKR
-112 HMYDMNIQAG
+112 MYDINVQAA
-122 RYFYSNLKKFKAPY
+122 RYFYTNLKRFKAPY
-136 EYLKGRGITDNTIKK
+136 EYLKGRGITDETIKK
-151 FGIGFALDNWQGIR
+151 FGIGFSLDNWQGIR
-165 FYLKQRG
+165 SYLKQRG

-249 NNSTRTV
+249 NNPARTV

-302 FDSDAAGQNA
+302 FDSDVAGQNA
-312 TIRGLDILQ
+312 TIRGLEILQ
-321 KSGFELKILQ
+321 KSGFDLKILQ
-331 IPKGK
+331 IPSGK
-336 DPDEFIRTYGKEK
+336 DPDEFIRSYGREK
-349 FLSLVEKALPL
+349 FLNLIDGALPI
-360 IDFKLKIAEKGID
+360 IDFKLRMAEKGID
-373 FSRKEMVVKYLRKVV
+373 FSKQEMVIKYLKRVV
-388 IVLKDLDP
+388 SVLKDLDP
-396 LERAVYIK
+396 LEKAVYIK
-404 QVSERCGIGEEA
+404 QVSEKSGIGEEA
-416 IMQYLSKNNNK
+416 IMESLDKNPNKSIENSKNH
-427 YIQNNKNNNNIN
+427 NIN
-439 REIGQKLYLEPAF
+439 RKFGQKLYLEPGF
-452 IKAERTLLSL
+452 VRAERTVLSL
-462 ALTKRLSSDISNSV
+462 ALDKRLSDKIFSNV
-476 SEEDLILK
+476 SEDDLILK
-484 AHKVIYKIIKENNM
+484 AHKVIYTIIKENNM
-498 CPKEELIKI
+498 CSKEELIKI
-507 IELQTIQDSDLTKE
+507 INLQTMQDSEFTKE

-526 ECKIDIDEESM
+526 EYKVDIDEGSI

-545 NKIKKYKLEESKRE
+545 NNIKKYKLEESRKK

-565 KCESKGFVEESLILA
+565 KCESEGLVEETLMLA
-580 KELMNIQRE
+580 RELMDIQKE

>member
-1 MFSEEVIQK
+1 MFSEEIIQK

-15 DIVDIVSDVV
+15 DIVDIVSEVV

-60 GCGEAGNVITFVM
+60 GCGEAGNVISFVM
-73 KTRNMS
+73 KTRNMA

-88 EKVGIVVEDSDST
+88 EKVGIVVDDADSPG
-101 SKSSETKDKYK
+101 KSSATNEKFKR
-112 HMYDMNIQAG
+112 MYDINIQAA
-122 RYFYSNLKKFKAPY
+122 RYFYTNLKRFKAPY
-136 EYLKGRGITDNTIKK
+136 EYLKGRGITDETIKK
-151 FGIGFALDNWQGIR
+151 FGIGFSLDNWQGIR
-165 FYLKQRG
+165 SYLKQRG

-249 NNSTRTV
+249 NNPARTV

-302 FDSDAAGQNA
+302 FDSDVAGQNA
-312 TIRGLDILQ
+312 TIRGLEILQ
-321 KSGFELKILQ
+321 KSGFDLKILQ
-331 IPKGK
+331 IPSGK
-336 DPDEFIRTYGKEK
+336 DPDEFIRSYGREK
-349 FLSLVEKALPL
+349 FLNLVDGALPI
-360 IDFKLKIAEKGID
+360 IDFKLRMAEKGID
-373 FSRKEMVVKYLRKVV
+373 FSKQEMVIKYLKRVV
-388 IVLKDLDP
+388 SVLKDLDP
-396 LERAVYIK
+396 LEKAVYIK
-404 QVSERCGIGEEA
+404 QVSEKSGIGEEA
-416 IMQYLSKNNNK
+416 IMESLDKNPNK
-427 YIQNNKNNNNIN
+427 SIENNKNHNIN
-439 REIGQKLYLEPAF
+439 RKFGQKLYLEPGF
-452 IKAERTLLSL
+452 VRAERTVLSL
-462 ALTKRLSSDISNSV
+462 ALDKRLSDKIFSNV
-476 SEEDLILK
+476 SEDDLILK
-484 AHKVIYKIIKENNM
+484 AHKVIYTIIKENNM
-498 CPKEELIKI
+498 CSKEELIKI
-507 IELQTIQDSDLTKE
+507 INLQTMQDSEFTKE

-526 ECKIDIDEESM
+526 EYKVDIDEGSI

-545 NKIKKYKLEESKRE
+545 NNIKKYKLEESRKK

-565 KCESKGFVEESLILA
+565 KCESEGLVEETLMLA
-580 KELMNIQRE
+580 RELMDIQKE

>member
-1 MFSEEVIQK
+1 MFSEEIIQK

-15 DIVDIVSDVV
+15 DIVDIVSEVV

-60 GCGEAGNVITFVM
+60 GCGEAGNVISFVM
-73 KTRNMS
+73 KTRNMA

-88 EKVGIVVEDSDST
+88 EKVGIVVDDADSPG
-101 SKSSETKDKYK
+101 KSSATNEKFKR
-112 HMYDMNIQAG
+112 MYDINVQAA
-122 RYFYSNLKKFKAPY
+122 RYFYTNLKRFKAPY
-136 EYLKGRGITDNTIKK
+136 EYLKGRGITDETIKK
-151 FGIGFALDNWQGIR
+151 FGIGFSLDNWQGIR
-165 FYLKQRG
+165 SYLKQRG

-249 NNSTRTV
+249 NNPARTV

-302 FDSDAAGQNA
+302 FDSDVAGQNA
-312 TIRGLDILQ
+312 TIRGLEILQ
-321 KSGFELKILQ
+321 KSGFDLKILQ
-331 IPKGK
+331 IPSGK
-336 DPDEFIRTYGKEK
+336 DPDEFIRSYGREK
-349 FLSLVEKALPL
+349 FLNLIDGALPI
-360 IDFKLKIAEKGID
+360 IDFKLRMAEKGID
-373 FSRKEMVVKYLRKVV
+373 FSKQEMVIKYLKRVV
-388 IVLKDLDP
+388 SVLKDLDP
-396 LERAVYIK
+396 LEKAVYTK
-404 QVSERCGIGEEA
+404 QVSEKSGIGEEA
-416 IMQYLSKNNNK
+416 IMESLDKNPNKSIENSKNH
-427 YIQNNKNNNNIN
+427 NIN
-439 REIGQKLYLEPAF
+439 RKFGQKLYLEPGF
-452 IKAERTLLSL
+452 VRAERTVLSL
-462 ALTKRLSSDISNSV
+462 ALDKRLSDKIFSNV
-476 SEEDLILK
+476 NEDDLILK
-484 AHKVIYKIIKENNM
+484 AHKVIYTIIKENNM
-498 CPKEELIKI
+498 CSKEELIKI
-507 IELQTIQDSDLTKE
+507 INLQTMQDSEFTKE

-526 ECKIDIDEESM
+526 EYKVDIDEGSI

-545 NKIKKYKLEESKRE
+545 NNIKKYKLEESRKK

-565 KCESKGFVEESLILA
+565 KCESEGLVEETLMLA
-580 KELMNIQRE
+580 RELMDIQKE

>member
-1 MFSEEVIQK
+1 MFSEELIQK

-15 DIVDIVSDVV
+15 DIVDIVSEVV
-25 TLKKTGKNYLGRCP
+25 TLRKTGKNYLGRCP
-39 FHNEKTPS
+39 FHSEKTPS

-60 GCGEAGNVITFVM
+60 GCGEAGNVISFVM
-73 KTRNMS
+73 KTRNMA
-79 FPEAVKLLG
+79 FPDAVKFLG
-88 EKVGIVVEDSDST
+88 EKVGIVVDDTNSPG
-101 SKSSETKDKYK
+101 KSSAANEKYQR
-112 HMYDMNIQAG
+112 MYDINIQAG
-122 RYFYSNLKKFKAPY
+122 RYYYTNLKRYKAPY
-136 EYLKGRGITDNTIKK
+136 EYLKGRGITDETIKK

-165 FYLKQRG
+165 SYLKQRG

-249 NNSTRTV
+249 NNSARTV

-267 LSQQGVTNVVATLG
+267 LFQQGVTNVVATLG

-312 TIRGLDILQ
+312 TIRGLEILQ
-321 KSGFELKILQ
+321 KSGFNLKILR

-336 DPDEFIRTYGKEK
+336 DPDEFIRAYGKEK
-349 FLSLVEKALPL
+349 FLNLVDGALPL
-360 IDFKLKIAEKGID
+360 IDFKLKMAEKGID
-373 FSRKEMVVKYLRKVV
+373 FSKKEMVIKYLKEVV

-396 LERAVYIK
+396 LEKAVYIK
-404 QVSERCGIGEEA
+404 QVSEKSGIGEEA
-416 IMQYLSKNNNK
+416 IMESVDKNHKK
-427 YIQNNKNNNNIN
+427 YIQNDKNHNIN
-439 REIGQKLYLEPAF
+439 REFGQKLYLEPGF
-452 IKAERTLLSL
+452 VRAERTVLSL
-462 ALTKRLSSDISNSV
+462 ALHKRLSDKIFSSIS
-476 SEEDLILK
+476 EDELILK

-498 CPKEELIKI
+498 CSKEELIKI
-507 IELQTIQDSDLTKE
+507 IELQTMQDSEFTRE

-526 ECKIDIDEESM
+526 EYKIDIDEASI
-537 DKMVSDCV
+537 DKMISDCV
-545 NKIKKYKLEESKRE
+545 NKIKKYKLEESKRK

-565 KCESKGFVEESLILA
+565 RCESEGLVEESLTLA
-580 KELMNIQRE
+580 RELMDIQKE
-589 MGKL
+589 MVKL

>member
-1 MFSEEVIQK
+1 MFSEEIIQK

-15 DIVDIVSDVV
+15 DIVDIVSEVV

-60 GCGEAGNVITFVM
+60 GCGEAGNVISFVM
-73 KTRNMS
+73 KTRNMA

-88 EKVGIVVEDSDST
+88 EKVGIVVDDADSPG
-101 SKSSETKDKYK
+101 KSSAANEKFKR
-112 HMYDMNIQAG
+112 MYDINIQAA
-122 RYFYSNLKKFKAPY
+122 RYFYTNLKRFKAPY
-136 EYLKGRGITDNTIKK
+136 EYLKGRGITDETIKK
-151 FGIGFALDNWQGIR
+151 FGIGFSLDNWQGIR
-165 FYLKQRG
+165 SYLKQRG

-249 NNSTRTV
+249 NNPARTV

-302 FDSDAAGQNA
+302 FDSDVAGQNA
-312 TIRGLDILQ
+312 TIRGLEILQ
-321 KSGFELKILQ
+321 KSGFDLKILQ
-331 IPKGK
+331 IPSGK
-336 DPDEFIRTYGKEK
+336 DPDEFIRSFGKEK
-349 FLSLVEKALPL
+349 FLNLVDGALPI
-360 IDFKLKIAEKGID
+360 IDFKLRMAEKGID
-373 FSRKEMVVKYLRKVV
+373 FSKQEMVIKYLKRVV
-388 IVLKDLDP
+388 NVLKDLDP
-396 LERAVYIK
+396 LEKAVYIK
-404 QVSERCGIGEEA
+404 QVSEKSGIGEEA
-416 IMQYLSKNNNK
+416 IMESLDKNPNK
-427 YIQNNKNNNNIN
+427 SIQNNKNHNIN
-439 REIGQKLYLEPAF
+439 RKFGQKLYLEPGF
-452 IKAERTLLSL
+452 VRAERTVLSL
-462 ALTKRLSSDISNSV
+462 ALDKRLSDKIFSNV
-476 SEEDLILK
+476 SEDDLILK
-484 AHKVIYKIIKENNM
+484 AHKVIYTIIKENNM
-498 CPKEELIKI
+498 CSKEELIKI
-507 IELQTIQDSDLTKE
+507 INLQTMQDSEFTKE

-526 ECKIDIDEESM
+526 EYKVDIDEGSI

-545 NKIKKYKLEESKRE
+545 NNIKKYKLEESRKK

-565 KCESKGFVEESLILA
+565 KCESEGLVEETLMLA
-580 KELMNIQRE
+580 RELMDIQKE

>member
-1 MFSEEVIQK
+1 MFSEELIQK

-15 DIVDIVSDVV
+15 DIVDIVSEVV

-39 FHNEKTPS
+39 FHSEKTPS

-60 GCGEAGNVITFVM
+60 GCGEAGNVISFVM
-73 KTRNMS
+73 KTRNMA
-79 FPEAVKLLG
+79 FPDSVKFLG
-88 EKVGIVVEDSDST
+88 EKVGIVVDDTNSPG
-101 SKSSETKDKYK
+101 KSSAANEKYQR
-112 HMYDMNIQAG
+112 MYDINIQAG
-122 RYFYSNLKKFKAPY
+122 RYYYTNLKRYKAPY
-136 EYLKGRGITDNTIKK
+136 EYLKGRGITDETIKK

-165 FYLKQRG
+165 SYLKQRG

-249 NNSTRTV
+249 NNSARTV

-267 LSQQGVTNVVATLG
+267 LFQQGVTNVVATLG

-312 TIRGLDILQ
+312 TIRGLEILQ
-321 KSGFELKILQ
+321 KSGFNLKILR
-331 IPKGK
+331 IPRGK
-336 DPDEFIRTYGKEK
+336 DPDEFIRAYGKEK
-349 FLSLVEKALPL
+349 FLKLVDGALPL
-360 IDFKLKIAEKGID
+360 IDFKLKMAEKGID
-373 FSRKEMVVKYLRKVV
+373 FSKKEMVIKYLKEVV

-396 LERAVYIK
+396 LEKAVYIK
-404 QVSERCGIGEEA
+404 QVSEKSGIGEEA
-416 IMQYLSKNNNK
+416 IMESVDKNHKK
-427 YIQNNKNNNNIN
+427 YIQNDKNHNIN
-439 REIGQKLYLEPAF
+439 REFGQKLYLEPGF
-452 IKAERTLLSL
+452 VKAERTVLSL
-462 ALTKRLSSDISNSV
+462 ALHKRLSDKIFSSIS
-476 SEEDLILK
+476 EDELILK
-484 AHKVIYKIIKENNM
+484 AHKVIYKIIEENNM
-498 CPKEELIKI
+498 CSKEELIKI
-507 IELQTIQDSDLTKE
+507 IELQTMQDSEFTRE

-526 ECKIDIDEESM
+526 EYKIDIDEVST
-537 DKMVSDCV
+537 DKMISDCV
-545 NKIKKYKLEESKRE
+545 NKIKKYKLEESKRK

-565 KCESKGFVEESLILA
+565 RCESEGLVEESLMLA
-580 KELMNIQRE
+580 RELMDIQKE
-589 MGKL
+589 MVKL

>member
-1 MFSEEVIQK
+1 MFSEEIIQK

-15 DIVDIVSDVV
+15 DIVDIVSEVV

-60 GCGEAGNVITFVM
+60 GCGEAGNVISFVM
-73 KTRNMS
+73 KTRNMA

-88 EKVGIVVEDSDST
+88 EKVGIVVDDADSPG
-101 SKSSETKDKYK
+101 KSSAANEKFKR
-112 HMYDMNIQAG
+112 MYDINIQAA
-122 RYFYSNLKKFKAPY
+122 RYFYTNLKRFKAPY
-136 EYLKGRGITDNTIKK
+136 EYLKGRGITDETIKK
-151 FGIGFALDNWQGIR
+151 FGIGFSLDNWQGIR
-165 FYLKQRG
+165 SYLKQRG

-249 NNSTRTV
+249 NNPARTV

-302 FDSDAAGQNA
+302 FDSDVAGQNA
-312 TIRGLDILQ
+312 TIRGLEILQ
-321 KSGFELKILQ
+321 KSGFDLKILQ
-331 IPKGK
+331 IPSGK
-336 DPDEFIRTYGKEK
+336 DPDEFIRSYGREK
-349 FLSLVEKALPL
+349 FLNLVDGALPI
-360 IDFKLKIAEKGID
+360 IDFKLRMAEKGID
-373 FSRKEMVVKYLRKVV
+373 FSKQEMVIKYLKRVV
-388 IVLKDLDP
+388 NVLKDLDP
-396 LERAVYIK
+396 LEKAVYIK
-404 QVSERCGIGEEA
+404 QVSEKSGIGEEA
-416 IMQYLSKNNNK
+416 IMESLDKNPNKSIENSKNH
-427 YIQNNKNNNNIN
+427 NIN
-439 REIGQKLYLEPAF
+439 RKFGQKLYLEPGF
-452 IKAERTLLSL
+452 VRAERTVLSL
-462 ALTKRLSSDISNSV
+462 ALDKRLSDKIFSNV
-476 SEEDLILK
+476 SEDDLILK
-484 AHKVIYKIIKENNM
+484 AHKVIYKTIKENNM
-498 CPKEELIKI
+498 CSKEELIKI
-507 IELQTIQDSDLTKE
+507 INLQTMQDSEFTKE

-526 ECKIDIDEESM
+526 EYKVDIDEGSI

-545 NKIKKYKLEESKRE
+545 NNIKKYKLEESRKR

-565 KCESKGFVEESLILA
+565 KCESEGLVEETLMLA
-580 KELMNIQRE
+580 RELMDIQKE

>member
-1 MFSEEVIQK
+1 MFSEEIIQK

-15 DIVDIVSDVV
+15 DIVDIVSEVV

-60 GCGEAGNVITFVM
+60 GCGEAGNVISFVM
-73 KTRNMS
+73 KTRNMA

-88 EKVGIVVEDSDST
+88 EKVGIVVDDADSPG
-101 SKSSETKDKYK
+101 KSSATNEKFKR
-112 HMYDMNIQAG
+112 MYDINIQAA
-122 RYFYSNLKKFKAPY
+122 RYFYTNLKRFKAPY
-136 EYLKGRGITDNTIKK
+136 EYLKGRGITDETIKK
-151 FGIGFALDNWQGIR
+151 FGIGFSLDNWQGIR
-165 FYLKQRG
+165 SYLKQRG

-249 NNSTRTV
+249 NNPARTV

-302 FDSDAAGQNA
+302 FDSDVAGQNA
-312 TIRGLDILQ
+312 TIRGLEILQ
-321 KSGFELKILQ
+321 KSGFDLKILQ
-331 IPKGK
+331 IPSGK
-336 DPDEFIRTYGKEK
+336 DPDEFIRSYGREK
-349 FLSLVEKALPL
+349 FLNLVDGALPI
-360 IDFKLKIAEKGID
+360 IDFKLRMAEKGID
-373 FSRKEMVVKYLRKVV
+373 FSKQEMVIKYLKRVV
-388 IVLKDLDP
+388 SVLKDLDP
-396 LERAVYIK
+396 LEKAVYIK
-404 QVSERCGIGEEA
+404 QVSEKSGIGEEA
-416 IMQYLSKNNNK
+416 IMESLDKNPNK
-427 YIQNNKNNNNIN
+427 SIQNNKNHNIN
-439 REIGQKLYLEPAF
+439 RKFGQKLYLEPGF
-452 IKAERTLLSL
+452 VRAERTVLSL
-462 ALTKRLSSDISNSV
+462 ALDKRLSDKIFSNV
-476 SEEDLILK
+476 SEDDLILK
-484 AHKVIYKIIKENNM
+484 AHKVIYTIIKENNM
-498 CPKEELIKI
+498 CSKEELIKI
-507 IELQTIQDSDLTKE
+507 INLQTMQDSEFTKE

-526 ECKIDIDEESM
+526 EYKVDIDEGSI

-545 NKIKKYKLEESKRE
+545 NNIKKYKLEESRKK

-565 KCESKGFVEESLILA
+565 KCESEGLVEETLMLA
-580 KELMNIQRE
+580 RELMDIQKE

>member
-1 MFSEEVIQK
+1 MFSEEIIQK

-15 DIVDIVSDVV
+15 DIVDIVSEVV

-60 GCGEAGNVITFVM
+60 GCGEAGNVISFVM
-73 KTRNMS
+73 KTRNMA

-88 EKVGIVVEDSDST
+88 EKVGIVVDDADSPG
-101 SKSSETKDKYK
+101 KSSAANEKFKR
-112 HMYDMNIQAG
+112 MYDINIQAA
-122 RYFYSNLKKFKAPY
+122 RYFYTNLKRFKAPY
-136 EYLKGRGITDNTIKK
+136 EYLKGRGITDETIKK

-165 FYLKQRG
+165 SYLKQRG

-249 NNSTRTV
+249 NNQARTV

-302 FDSDAAGQNA
+302 FDSDVAGQNA
-312 TIRGLDILQ
+312 TIRGLEILQ
-321 KSGFELKILQ
+321 KSGFDLKILQ
-331 IPKGK
+331 IPSGK
-336 DPDEFIRTYGKEK
+336 DPDEFIRSFGREK
-349 FLSLVEKALPL
+349 FLNLVDGALPI
-360 IDFKLKIAEKGID
+360 IDFKLRMAEKGID
-373 FSRKEMVVKYLRKVV
+373 FSKQEMVIKYLKRVV
-388 IVLKDLDP
+388 SVLKDLDP
-396 LERAVYIK
+396 LEKAVYIK
-404 QVSERCGIGEEA
+404 QVSEKSGIGEEA
-416 IMQYLSKNNNK
+416 IMESLDKNPNKSIENSKNH
-427 YIQNNKNNNNIN
+427 NIN
-439 REIGQKLYLEPAF
+439 RKFGQKLYLEPGF
-452 IKAERTLLSL
+452 VRAERTVLSL
-462 ALTKRLSSDISNSV
+462 ALDKRLSDKIFSNIS
-476 SEEDLILK
+476 EDDLILK
-484 AHKVIYKIIKENNM
+484 AHKVIYTIIKENNM
-498 CPKEELIKI
+498 CSKEELIKI
-507 IELQTIQDSDLTKE
+507 INLQTMQDSEFTKE

-526 ECKIDIDEESM
+526 EYKVDIDEGSI

-545 NKIKKYKLEESKRE
+545 NNIKKYKLEESRKK

-565 KCESKGFVEESLILA
+565 KCESEGLVEETLMLA
-580 KELMNIQRE
+580 RELMDIQKE

>member
-1 MFSEEVIQK
+1 MFSEEIIQK

-15 DIVDIVSDVV
+15 DIVDIVSEEV

-39 FHNEKTPS
+39 FHSEKTPS

-60 GCGEAGNVITFVM
+60 GCGEAGNVISFVM

-88 EKVGIVVEDSDST
+88 EKVGIVVDDADSPG
-101 SKSSETKDKYK
+101 KSSVANEKFKR
-112 HMYDMNIQAG
+112 MYDINIQAA
-122 RYFYSNLKKFKAPY
+122 RYFYTNLKRFKAPY
-136 EYLKGRGITDNTIKK
+136 EYLKGRGITDETIKK

-165 FYLKQRG
+165 SYLKQKG
-172 FSEEEILELGLTTKN
+172 FSEKEILELGLTTKN

-249 NNSTRTV
+249 NNLARTV

-302 FDSDAAGQNA
+302 FDSDVAGQNA
-312 TIRGLDILQ
+312 TIRGLEILQ
-321 KSGFELKILQ
+321 KSGFDLKILQ
-331 IPKGK
+331 IPSGK
-336 DPDEFIRTYGKEK
+336 DPDEFIRSFGKEK
-349 FLSLVEKALPL
+349 FLNLVDGALPI
-360 IDFKLKIAEKGID
+360 IDFKLRMAEKGID
-373 FSRKEMVVKYLRKVV
+373 FSKQEMVIKYLKRVV
-388 IVLKDLDP
+388 SVLKDLDP
-396 LERAVYIK
+396 LEKAVYIK
-404 QVSERCGIGEEA
+404 QVSEKSGIGEEA
-416 IMQYLSKNNNK
+416 IIESLDKNPDKSIQNSKNH
-427 YIQNNKNNNNIN
+427 NIN
-439 REIGQKLYLEPAF
+439 RKFGQKLYLEPGF
-452 IKAERTLLSL
+452 VRAERTVLSL
-462 ALTKRLSSDISNSV
+462 ALDKRLSDKIFSNV
-476 SEEDLILK
+476 SEDDLILK

-498 CPKEELIKI
+498 CSKEELIKI
-507 IELQTIQDSDLTKE
+507 INLKTMQDSEFTKE

-526 ECKIDIDEESM
+526 EYKVDIEEGSI

-545 NKIKKYKLEESKRE
+545 NNIKKYKLEESRKK

-565 KCESKGFVEESLILA
+565 KCESEGLVEETLMLA
-580 KELMNIQRE
+580 RELMDIQKE

>member
-1 MFSEEVIQK
+1 MFSEEIIQK

-15 DIVDIVSDVV
+15 DIVDIVSEVV

-60 GCGEAGNVITFVM
+60 GCGEAGNVISFVM
-73 KTRNMS
+73 KTRNMA

-88 EKVGIVVEDSDST
+88 EKVGIVVDDADSPG
-101 SKSSETKDKYK
+101 KSSAANEKFKR
-112 HMYDMNIQAG
+112 MYNINIQAA
-122 RYFYSNLKKFKAPY
+122 RYFYTNLKRFKAPY
-136 EYLKGRGITDNTIKK
+136 EYLKGRGITDETIKK

-165 FYLKQRG
+165 SYLKQRG

-249 NNSTRTV
+249 NNPARTV

-302 FDSDAAGQNA
+302 FDSDVAGQNA
-312 TIRGLDILQ
+312 TIRGLEILQ
-321 KSGFELKILQ
+321 KSGFDLKILQ
-331 IPKGK
+331 IPSGK
-336 DPDEFIRTYGKEK
+336 DPDEFIRSFGREK
-349 FLSLVEKALPL
+349 FLNLVDGALPI
-360 IDFKLKIAEKGID
+360 IDFKLRMAEKGID
-373 FSRKEMVVKYLRKVV
+373 FSKQEMVIKYLKRVV
-388 IVLKDLDP
+388 NVLKDLDP
-396 LERAVYIK
+396 LEKAVYIK
-404 QVSERCGIGEEA
+404 QVSEKSGIGEEA
-416 IMQYLSKNNNK
+416 IMESLDKNPNK
-427 YIQNNKNNNNIN
+427 SIQNNKNHNIN
-439 REIGQKLYLEPAF
+439 RKFGQKLYLEPGF
-452 IKAERTLLSL
+452 VRAERTVLSL
-462 ALTKRLSSDISNSV
+462 ALDKRLSDKIFSNV
-476 SEEDLILK
+476 SEDDLILK
-484 AHKVIYKIIKENNM
+484 AHKVIYTIIKENNM
-498 CPKEELIKI
+498 CSKEELIKI
-507 IELQTIQDSDLTKE
+507 INLQTMQDSEFTKE

-526 ECKIDIDEESM
+526 EYKVDIDEGSI

-545 NKIKKYKLEESKRE
+545 NNIKKYKLEESRKK

-565 KCESKGFVEESLILA
+565 KCESEGLVEETLMLA
-580 KELMNIQRE
+580 RELMDIQKE

>member
-1 MFSEEVIQK
+1 MFSEEIIQK

-15 DIVDIVSDVV
+15 DIVDIVSEVV

-60 GCGEAGNVITFVM
+60 GCGEAGNVISFVM
-73 KTRNMS
+73 KTRNMA

-88 EKVGIVVEDSDST
+88 EKVGIVVDDADSPG
-101 SKSSETKDKYK
+101 KSSATNEKFKR
-112 HMYDMNIQAG
+112 MYDINVQAA
-122 RYFYSNLKKFKAPY
+122 RYFYTNLKRFKAPY
-136 EYLKGRGITDNTIKK
+136 EYLKGRGITDETIKK

-165 FYLKQRG
+165 SYLKQRG

-249 NNSTRTV
+249 NNPARTV

-302 FDSDAAGQNA
+302 FDSDVAGQNA
-312 TIRGLDILQ
+312 TIRGLEILQ
-321 KSGFELKILQ
+321 KSGFDLKILQ
-331 IPKGK
+331 IPSGK
-336 DPDEFIRTYGKEK
+336 DPDEFIRSYGREK
-349 FLSLVEKALPL
+349 FLNLVDGALPI
-360 IDFKLKIAEKGID
+360 IDFKLRMAEKGID
-373 FSRKEMVVKYLRKVV
+373 FSKQEMVIKYLKRVV
-388 IVLKDLDP
+388 SVLKDLDP
-396 LERAVYIK
+396 LEKAVYIK
-404 QVSERCGIGEEA
+404 QVSEKSGIGEEA
-416 IMQYLSKNNNK
+416 IMESLDKNPNK
-427 YIQNNKNNNNIN
+427 SIENNKNHNIN
-439 REIGQKLYLEPAF
+439 RKFGQKLYLEPGF
-452 IKAERTLLSL
+452 VRAERTVLSL
-462 ALTKRLSSDISNSV
+462 ALDKRLSDKIFSNV
-476 SEEDLILK
+476 SEDDLILK
-484 AHKVIYKIIKENNM
+484 AHKVIYTIIKENNM
-498 CPKEELIKI
+498 CSKEELIKI
-507 IELQTIQDSDLTKE
+507 INLQTMQDSEFTKE

-526 ECKIDIDEESM
+526 EYKVDIDEGSI

-545 NKIKKYKLEESKRE
+545 NNIKKYKLEESRKK

-565 KCESKGFVEESLILA
+565 KCESEGLVEETLMLA
-580 KELMNIQRE
+580 RELMDIQKE

>member
-1 MFSEEVIQK
+1 MFSEEIIQK

-15 DIVDIVSDVV
+15 DIVDIVSEVV

-60 GCGEAGNVITFVM
+60 GCGEAGNVISFVM
-73 KTRNMS
+73 KTRNMA

-88 EKVGIVVEDSDST
+88 EKVGIVVDDADSPG
-101 SKSSETKDKYK
+101 KSSATNEKFKR
-112 HMYDMNIQAG
+112 MYDINVQAA
-122 RYFYSNLKKFKAPY
+122 RYFYTNLKRFKAPY
-136 EYLKGRGITDNTIKK
+136 EYLKGRSITDETIKK
-151 FGIGFALDNWQGIR
+151 FGIGFSLDNWQGIR
-165 FYLKQRG
+165 SYLKQRG

-249 NNSTRTV
+249 NNPARTV

-302 FDSDAAGQNA
+302 FDSDVAGQNA
-312 TIRGLDILQ
+312 TIRGLEILQ
-321 KSGFELKILQ
+321 KSGFDLKILQ
-331 IPKGK
+331 IPSGK
-336 DPDEFIRTYGKEK
+336 DPDEFIRSYGREK
-349 FLSLVEKALPL
+349 FLNLIDGALPI
-360 IDFKLKIAEKGID
+360 IDFKLRMAEKGID
-373 FSRKEMVVKYLRKVV
+373 FSKQEMVIKYLKRVV
-388 IVLKDLDP
+388 SVLKDLDP
-396 LERAVYIK
+396 LEKAVYIK
-404 QVSERCGIGEEA
+404 QVSEKSGIGEEA
-416 IMQYLSKNNNK
+416 IMESLDKNSNKSIENSKNH
-427 YIQNNKNNNNIN
+427 NIN
-439 REIGQKLYLEPAF
+439 RKFGQKLYLEPGF
-452 IKAERTLLSL
+452 VRAERTVLSL
-462 ALTKRLSSDISNSV
+462 ALDKRLSDKIFSNV
-476 SEEDLILK
+476 SEDDLILK
-484 AHKVIYKIIKENNM
+484 AHKVIYTIIKENNM
-498 CPKEELIKI
+498 CSKEELIKI
-507 IELQTIQDSDLTKE
+507 INLQTMQDSEFTKE

-526 ECKIDIDEESM
+526 EYKVDIDEGSI

-545 NKIKKYKLEESKRE
+545 NNIKKYKLEESRKK

-565 KCESKGFVEESLILA
+565 KCESEGLVEETLMLA
-580 KELMNIQRE
+580 RELMDIQKE

>member
-1 MFSEEVIQK
+1 MFSEEIIQK

-15 DIVDIVSDVV
+15 DIVDIVSEVV

-60 GCGEAGNVITFVM
+60 GCGEAGNVISFVM
-73 KTRNMS
+73 KTRNMA

-88 EKVGIVVEDSDST
+88 EKVGIVVDDADSPG
-101 SKSSETKDKYK
+101 KSSATNEKFKR
-112 HMYDMNIQAG
+112 MYDINIQAA
-122 RYFYSNLKKFKAPY
+122 RYFYTNLKRFKAPY
-136 EYLKGRGITDNTIKK
+136 EYLKGRGITDETIKK
-151 FGIGFALDNWQGIR
+151 FGIGFSLDNWQGIR
-165 FYLKQRG
+165 SYLKQRG

-249 NNSTRTV
+249 NNQARTV

-302 FDSDAAGQNA
+302 FDSDVAGQNA
-312 TIRGLDILQ
+312 TIRGLEILQ
-321 KSGFELKILQ
+321 KSGFDLKILQ
-331 IPKGK
+331 IPSGK
-336 DPDEFIRTYGKEK
+336 DPDEFIRSFGREK
-349 FLSLVEKALPL
+349 FLNLVDGALPI
-360 IDFKLKIAEKGID
+360 IDFKLRMAEKGID
-373 FSRKEMVVKYLRKVV
+373 FSKQEMVIKYLKRVV
-388 IVLKDLDP
+388 SVLKDLDP
-396 LERAVYIK
+396 LEKAVYIK
-404 QVSERCGIGEEA
+404 QVSEKSGIGEEA
-416 IMQYLSKNNNK
+416 IMESLDKNPNK
-427 YIQNNKNNNNIN
+427 SIENNKNHNIN
-439 REIGQKLYLEPAF
+439 RKFGQKLYLEPGF
-452 IKAERTLLSL
+452 VRAERTVLSL
-462 ALTKRLSSDISNSV
+462 ALDKRLSDKIFSNIS
-476 SEEDLILK
+476 EDDLILK
-484 AHKVIYKIIKENNM
+484 AHKVIYTIIKENNM
-498 CPKEELIKI
+498 CSKEELIKI
-507 IELQTIQDSDLTKE
+507 INLQTMQDSEFTKE

-526 ECKIDIDEESM
+526 EYKVDIDEGSI

-545 NKIKKYKLEESKRE
+545 NNIKKYKLEESRRK

-565 KCESKGFVEESLILA
+565 KCESEGLVEETLMLA
-580 KELMNIQRE
+580 RELMDIQKE

>member
-1 MFSEEVIQK
+1 MFSEEIIQK

-15 DIVDIVSDVV
+15 DIVDIVSEVV

-60 GCGEAGNVITFVM
+60 GCGEAGNVISFVM
-73 KTRNMS
+73 KTRNMA

-88 EKVGIVVEDSDST
+88 EKVGIVVDDADSPG
-101 SKSSETKDKYK
+101 KSSAANEKFKR
-112 HMYDMNIQAG
+112 MYDINIQAA
-122 RYFYSNLKKFKAPY
+122 RYFYTNLKRFKAPY
-136 EYLKGRGITDNTIKK
+136 EYLKGRGITDETIKK
-151 FGIGFALDNWQGIR
+151 FGIGFSLDNWQGIR
-165 FYLKQRG
+165 SYLKQRG

-249 NNSTRTV
+249 NNQARTV

-302 FDSDAAGQNA
+302 FDSDVAGQNA
-312 TIRGLDILQ
+312 TIRGLEILQ
-321 KSGFELKILQ
+321 KSGFDLKILQ
-331 IPKGK
+331 IPSGK
-336 DPDEFIRTYGKEK
+336 DPDEFIRSFGREK
-349 FLSLVEKALPL
+349 FLNLVDGALPI
-360 IDFKLKIAEKGID
+360 IDFKLRMAEKGID
-373 FSRKEMVVKYLRKVV
+373 FSKQEMVIKYLKRVV
-388 IVLKDLDP
+388 SVLKDLDP
-396 LERAVYIK
+396 LEKAVYIK
-404 QVSERCGIGEEA
+404 QVSEKSGIGEEA
-416 IMQYLSKNNNK
+416 IMESLDKNPNK
-427 YIQNNKNNNNIN
+427 SIENNKNHNIN
-439 REIGQKLYLEPAF
+439 RKFGQKLYLEPGF
-452 IKAERTLLSL
+452 VRAERTVLSL
-462 ALTKRLSSDISNSV
+462 ALDKRLSDKIFSNIS
-476 SEEDLILK
+476 EDDLILK
-484 AHKVIYKIIKENNM
+484 AHKVIYTIIKENNM
-498 CPKEELIKI
+498 CSKEELIKI
-507 IELQTIQDSDLTKE
+507 INLQTMQDSEFTKE

-526 ECKIDIDEESM
+526 EYKVDIDEGSI

-545 NKIKKYKLEESKRE
+545 NNIKKYKLEESRKK

-565 KCESKGFVEESLILA
+565 KCES
-580 KELMNIQRE
+580 
-589 MGKL
+589 

>member
-1 MFSEEVIQK
+1 MFSEEIIQK

-15 DIVDIVSDVV
+15 DIVDIVSEVV

-60 GCGEAGNVITFVM
+60 GCGEAGNVISFVM
-73 KTRNMS
+73 KTRNMA

-88 EKVGIVVEDSDST
+88 EKVGIVVDDADSPG
-101 SKSSETKDKYK
+101 KSSAANEKFKR
-112 HMYDMNIQAG
+112 MYNINIQAA
-122 RYFYSNLKKFKAPY
+122 RYFYTNLKRFKAPY
-136 EYLKGRGITDNTIKK
+136 EYLKGRGITDETIKK
-151 FGIGFALDNWQGIR
+151 FGIGFSLDNWQGIR
-165 FYLKQRG
+165 SYLKQRG

-249 NNSTRTV
+249 NNPARTV

-302 FDSDAAGQNA
+302 FDSDVAGQNA
-312 TIRGLDILQ
+312 TIRGLEILQ
-321 KSGFELKILQ
+321 KSGFDLKILQ
-331 IPKGK
+331 IPSGK
-336 DPDEFIRTYGKEK
+336 DPDEFIRSYGREK
-349 FLSLVEKALPL
+349 FLNLVDGALPI
-360 IDFKLKIAEKGID
+360 IDFKLRMAEKGID
-373 FSRKEMVVKYLRKVV
+373 FSKQEMVIKYLKRVV
-388 IVLKDLDP
+388 NVLKDLDP
-396 LERAVYIK
+396 LEKAVYIK
-404 QVSERCGIGEEA
+404 QVSEKSGIGEEA
-416 IMQYLSKNNNK
+416 IMESLDKNPNK
-427 YIQNNKNNNNIN
+427 SIENNKNHNIN
-439 REIGQKLYLEPAF
+439 RKFGQKLYLEPGF
-452 IKAERTLLSL
+452 VRAERTVLSL
-462 ALTKRLSSDISNSV
+462 ALDKRLSDKIFSNV
-476 SEEDLILK
+476 SEDDLILK
-484 AHKVIYKIIKENNM
+484 AHKVIYTIIKENNM
-498 CPKEELIKI
+498 CSKEELIKI
-507 IELQTIQDSDLTKE
+507 INLQTMQDSEFTKE

-526 ECKIDIDEESM
+526 EYKVDIDEGSI

-545 NKIKKYKLEESKRE
+545 NNIKKYKLEESRKK

-565 KCESKGFVEESLILA
+565 KCESEGLVEETLMLA
-580 KELMNIQRE
+580 RELMDIQKE